1 MVDSCNDFKP
11 FVFNIFSVS
20 LLVQMTCSKYLTLV
34 PVRNSVKRVLR

>member
-1 MVDSCNDFKP
+1 MVDSCDDFKSL
-11 FVFNIFSVS
+11 VFNIFSAS

>member
-1 MVDSCNDFKP
+1 MVDSCDDFKSL
-11 FVFNIFSVS
+11 VFNIFSVS